1 MATSFEEFIQLE
13 LPKRPFLQTDVPTES
28 IIVRRGVGAR
38 QLDGVVLNDGD
49 VLVKRNGVLVAE
61 SLSDNLV
68 SAIDSV
74 VHVQTTP
81 AITWTITH
89 TKNNRNVVITLLDSA
104 YQEMLADSVVVSNSN
119 IVFHFTEVQT
129 GVANVVF
136 LPA

>member
-13 LPKRPFLQTDVPTES
+13 LPKRPFLQTDVSTES

-38 QLDGVVLNDGD
+38 QLDGVALNDGD